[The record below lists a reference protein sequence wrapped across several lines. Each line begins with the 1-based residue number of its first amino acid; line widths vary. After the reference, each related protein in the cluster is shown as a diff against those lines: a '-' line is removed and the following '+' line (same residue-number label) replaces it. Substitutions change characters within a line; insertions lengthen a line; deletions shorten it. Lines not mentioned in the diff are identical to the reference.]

1 MNDNIIK
8 FPKLKKEQ
16 EKTFENFEE
25 FEDLLMKDVKEEADE
40 SAEFLWACVLMDMS
54 GQGFEL
60 NRASDDIKVA
70 SILILEAIRSL
81 HYLSKGIEHPLQ
93 DVAKELFDIE
103 VVKDE

>member
-16 EKTFENFEE
+16 EKTFEE